1 MKPQEQLELQAVLN
15 AERSLRDARS
25 LMGRG
30 KRTLAKRI
38 ALLRDA
44 RDILDAHLTLQVSQ
58 PKQSDPQDI
67 GTVEPGLP
75 DQGQSEAQ

>member
-1 MKPQEQLELQAVLN
+1 MKPQEQLELQAILN

-25 LMGRG
+25 LMARG

-44 RDILDAHLTLQVSQ
+44 RDVIDAHLTLQVSH
-58 PKQSDPQDI
+58 PKQTDPLDI
-67 GTVEPGLP
+67 GTVEPEQP
-75 DQGQSEAQ
+75 AEAQ

>member
-1 MKPQEQLELQAVLN
+1 MKPQEQLELQAILN

-44 RDILDAHLTLQVSQ
+44 RDIIDSHLTLQSEPKPVVIDQ
-58 PKQSDPQDI
+58 P
-67 GTVEPGLP
+67 ELP
-75 DQGQSEAQ
+75 EQGSEAQ

>member
-1 MKPQEQLELQAVLN
+1 MKPQEQLELQAILN

-30 KRTLAKRI
+30 KRTLTKRI

-44 RDILDAHLTLQVSQ
+44 RDILDSHLTLQPVPAKSDQ
-58 PKQSDPQDI
+58 P
-67 GTVEPGLP
+67 ELL
-75 DQGQSEAQ
+75 DQPPQSEAQ